1 MAKDCIICGKP
12 AGSKEHVFPAAL
24 GGRRTNKGIYCGT
37 HNNGYSPLAAALSA
51 QLEAINALLGVR
63 GDHASV
69 PHETILVDEASGR
82 KIVLSQAKAEFAN
95 PEIKLEAASPGTDR
109 FTGWFSSEKQ
119 FQDWMEAQRAQ
130 GNDIKVTSK
139 GRWQEYHPS
148 DGRIDFGFGGPTGL
162 RSIGYVAQTFLAH
175 NFPAVARSPD
185 VIDFKHYTL
194 GTSDAEF
201 VWWDYE
207 FPTTLPPNH
216 FEFGHRIVVG
226 LDPVSKVAYAR
237 ISLFSA
243 LHFSVL
249 FGRYLGDDA
258 STVIT
263 DIDPLAE
270 HPPNDILERR
280 EPVAMAV
287 VSVPADRKKS
297 LAGAIS
303 DGRSQEM
310 FSDLLRSIADRDRRT
325 CAERMLKEL
334 KGSEQL
340 DALGRKNLFERV
352 VASESQRVLNLM
364 HHIVD
369 DMKRHPETRSLA
381 PLFDP
386 LVAVDPTTDNGLTPA
401 ATAALRLSQMALVG
415 QMLDDYA
422 KEKLDLDRMEML
434 IGGGPGAA
442 IVGQAMADP
451 IMRSLPP

>member
-12 AGSKEHVFPAAL
+12 AGSKEHLFPAAL

-63 GDHASV
+63 GDHSSV
-69 PHETILVDEASGR
+69 PHETTLVDEASGR
-82 KIVLSQAKAEFAN
+82 KIVLSRAKAEFAN
-95 PEIKLEAASPGTDR
+95 PEIKLQAESAGTDG

-119 FQDWMEAQRAQ
+119 FYEWMEAQRAQ
-130 GNDIKVTSK
+130 GNDIKVNSK
-139 GRWQEYHPS
+139 GQWQEYHPS
-148 DGRIDFGFGGPTGL
+148 GGRIDFKLGGPTGL
-162 RSIGYVAQTFLAH
+162 RAIGYVAQTFLAH
-175 NFPAVARSPD
+175 NFPTVARNPEI
-185 VIDFKHYTL
+185 IDFKHYTL

-207 FPTTLPPNH
+207 FSTTLPPNH

-226 LDPVSKVAYAR
+226 LDPVSTVAYAR

-249 FGRYLGDDA
+249 FGRYLGDYA

-270 HPPNDILERR
+270 HPPNDILESR
-280 EPVAMAV
+280 EPVALTV
-287 VSVPADRKKS
+287 VSMPADRKKS
-297 LAGAIS
+297 LASAIS
-303 DGRSQEM
+303 DGRSQEA
-310 FSDLLRSIADRDRRT
+310 FSNLLRSIADRDRRT

-340 DALGRKNLFERV
+340 DAFGRKTLFERV

-364 HHIVD
+364 RHIVD
-369 DMKRHPETRSLA
+369 GMKRHPETRSLA
-381 PLFDP
+381 RLFDP
-386 LVAVDPTTDNGLTPA
+386 LVASDPTTGNGLTPM

-451 IMRSLPP
+451 VMRSLPS

>member
-12 AGSKEHVFPAAL
+12 AGSKEHIFPAAL

-37 HNNGYSPLAAALSA
+37 HNNGYSPLAAALST

-63 GDHASV
+63 GDHANV

-119 FQDWMEAQRAQ
+119 FQEWIEAQRAQ
-130 GNDIKVTSK
+130 GKDIKVTSK
-139 GRWQEYHPS
+139 GQWQEYHPS
-148 DGRIDFGFGGPTGL
+148 GGRIDLGFGGPAGL
-162 RSIGYVAQTFLAH
+162 RAIGYVAQTFLAH

-194 GTSDAEF
+194 GNSDANF
-201 VWWDYE
+201 VWWDFE
-207 FPTTLPPNH
+207 FPTTLSPNH
-216 FEFGHRIVVG
+216 FEFGHRIIVG

-243 LHFSVL
+243 LHFAVL
-249 FGRYLGDDA
+249 FGRYAGSDA

-280 EPVAMAV
+280 EPSALAV
-287 VSVPADRKKS
+287 VSLPADRKKS

-303 DGRSQEM
+303 NGKSQEM
-310 FSDLLRSIADRDRRT
+310 LSGLLRSISDRDRRK
-325 CAERMLKEL
+325 CAERMLKQLENA
-334 KGSEQL
+334 EQL
-340 DALGRKNLFERV
+340 DALARKNLFERV
-352 VASESQRVLNLM
+352 VGSESQRVLNLM
-364 HHIVD
+364 RYIVEE
-369 DMKRHPETRSLA
+369 MKKRQETGRLA
-381 PLFDP
+381 FLFDP
-386 LVAVDPTTDNGLTPA
+386 LVAADPTTDNGLTPM
-401 ATAALRLSQMALVG
+401 ATAALRLAQMALVG

-422 KEKLDLDRMEML
+422 KEKLDLDRIEML

-451 IMRSLPP
+451 VMRSLPP